1 MEEFSCDG
9 AFFILRPFLLPKFF
23 CFVFLTVCC
32 RNAGDIFVSVK
43 RMSEVAI
50 QTISAHNVDDVSL
63 LLSQWREMKL
73 VFSSSFS
80 LVTDAGGET
89 LLKVVAEGWFREAED
104 VAGFVL
110 RLI

>member
-1 MEEFSCDG
+1 MAPFSFS
-9 AFFILRPFLLPKFF
+9 AHSFFQSS
-23 CFVFLTVCC
+23 FVFFLTVCC

-50 QTISAHNVDDVSL
+50 RTFWSHNVDDVSL

-89 LLKVVAEGWFREAED
+89 LLKVVALLR
-104 VAGFVL
+104 AGLEKLNLLQVSC
-110 RLI
+110 